1 MIRRK
6 RQAVD
11 GARLSRELRRG
22 ALNLR
27 SVGAD
32 AQFDTPGHRVITI
45 RKILHSS
52 DITDMPLQTALQTTA
67 EGVDVHDSNLDGR
80 VGSENNRIWAQIKR

>member
-1 MIRRK
+1 MASRDEWTGVATKLLTELKILFDDAIIRRK
-6 RQAVD
+6 GRPAD

-52 DITDMPLQTALQTTA
+52 DITDMPLQTAL
-67 EGVDVHDSNLDGR
+67 
-80 VGSENNRIWAQIKR
+80 

>member
-52 DITDMPLQTALQTTA
+52 DITDMPLQTAL
-67 EGVDVHDSNLDGR
+67 
-80 VGSENNRIWAQIKR
+80 